1 MIFDIMYGRAVH
13 DIKSYQLKLSW
24 MKIFFFFE
32 DWRLHF
38 INLACITF
46 SFHVKRKKYA
56 FNKSLTL
63 KKDSQNV
70 TFEKGRF
77 LHLYINFKQNA
88 YVIYVHCLQEW
99 GLMREGEFSS
109 NCFELCCIFCH
120 FCSKAVLKRAWNMSF
135 TRQS

>member
-1 MIFDIMYGRAVH
+1 MLFDIMYGRAVH

-24 MKIFFFFE
+24 MKIFFFRGLTTPF
-32 DWRLHF
+32 HQF
-38 INLACITF
+38 GMHNFFF
-46 SFHVKRKKYA
+46 SRKKKKKYA

-70 TFEKGRF
+70 TFQKGRF